1 MDSENSGDM
10 CSKESVNMKI
20 TDLAIS
26 LVGLIA
32 TLAYDN
38 LSYNK
43 DTSQSHT
50 YPGPGYGAENAVDG
64 NPATCMRTH
73 AIGPNSPDKTVWWKV
88 DLGGVYN
95 IYSVN
100 ILFKN
105 YDGFESRQRC
115 RFAGF
120 SLFIA
125 NTGERESS
133 SLCYKDGPELP
144 PLNFS
149 TTCTLSGRYVIF
161 YNERL
166 DGYSYPAGYEVATN
180 VFTELCEV
188 TVRGCSNPGFYG
200 KSCNLPCPNN
210 CRYRTCHIENGDCFN
225 CAAGYR
231 GILCK
236 TECPHGWYGV
246 DCKQQCS
253 GHCRDNVSCNHV
265 TGHCDGGC
273 AAGWHVSFCK
283 KECDDGAYG
292 YGCVNNCSG
301 YCLNDTP
308 CDKETGHCD
317 IGCAPGYINAFCSQK
332 CNSGTFGNG
341 CTGRCSGNCLNND
354 VCHHIDGACTGGCM
368 NGYIGKLCSKAC
380 IKGYYG
386 RNCLSNCFPNCKIC
400 NPTDGTCT
408 CMAGWT
414 GLNCSI
420 ACHNYYGED
429 CLYPCSPLCVN
440 QTCDRFN
447 GTCLTACKNESFGD
461 KCIYIAKYLP
471 SKSKDTEEGALTVG
485 LSISLGFNV
494 ILIFAASFLLWRHYR
509 KVHPWTLQLCWK
521 SPIYEISEHIGGQEQ
536 TYQELNLK
544 ENQRQNATNT

>member
-1 MDSENSGDM
+1 MEINYSFYNHILRTLPGFRTSSGDM

-188 TVRGCSNPGFYG
+188 TVR
-200 KSCNLPCPNN
+200 
-210 CRYRTCHIENGDCFN
+210 
-225 CAAGYR
+225 
-231 GILCK
+231 
-236 TECPHGWYGV
+236 
-246 DCKQQCS
+246 
-253 GHCRDNVSCNHV
+253 
-265 TGHCDGGC
+265 
-273 AAGWHVSFCK
+273 
-283 KECDDGAYG
+283 ECDDGAYG

>member
-1 MDSENSGDM
+1 
-10 CSKESVNMKI
+10 
-20 TDLAIS
+20 
-26 LVGLIA
+26 
-32 TLAYDN
+32 
-38 LSYNK
+38 
-43 DTSQSHT
+43 
-50 YPGPGYGAENAVDG
+50 
-64 NPATCMRTH
+64 MRTKP
-73 AIGPNSPDKTVWWKV
+73 IGPNALDRTVWWKV

-95 IYSVN
+95 IYSVS

-105 YDGFESRQRC
+105 YDGYDSRQRG

-120 SLFIA
+120 SLFIS
-125 NTGERESS
+125 NTEDRDSS
-133 SLCYKDGPELP
+133 SLCYKDGQELP

-149 TTCTLSGRYVIF
+149 TTCTLFGRYVIF

-166 DGYSYPAGYEVATN
+166 DGVAYPAEYVTN
-180 VFTELCEV
+180 VYTELCEV
-188 TVRGCSNPGFYG
+188 TVYGCSKPGIYG
-200 KSCNLPCPNN
+200 KSCNLPCPTN
-210 CRYRTCHIENGDCFN
+210 CRYRTCHIENGSCFN

-253 GHCRDNVSCNHV
+253 GHCRDSISCNHV
-265 TGHCDGGC
+265 TGQCDGGC
-273 AAGWHVSFCK
+273 AAGWHDSFCK

-292 YGCVNNCSG
+292 YGCVKHCSG

-308 CDKETGHCD
+308 CNKETGHCD
-317 IGCAPGYINAFCSQK
+317 IGCAPGYINAFCSQT
-332 CNSGTFGNG
+332 CN
-341 CTGRCSGNCLNND
+341 
-354 VCHHIDGACTGGCM
+354 
-368 NGYIGKLCSKAC
+368 
-380 IKGYYG
+380 
-386 RNCLSNCFPNCKIC
+386 
-400 NPTDGTCT
+400 
-408 CMAGWT
+408 
-414 GLNCSI
+414 
-420 ACHNYYGED
+420 NYYGED

-509 KVHPWTLQLCWK
+509 KMHHWTLQLCWK